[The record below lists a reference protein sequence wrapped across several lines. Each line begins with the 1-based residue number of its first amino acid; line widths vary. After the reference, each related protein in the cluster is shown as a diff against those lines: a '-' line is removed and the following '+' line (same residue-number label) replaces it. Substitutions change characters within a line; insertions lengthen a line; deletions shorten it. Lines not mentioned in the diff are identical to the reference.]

1 MEERRLQLRVGVMTV
16 SALLIAAILLFMFGE
31 LPKFGRRGSTLAI
44 HLDAAP
50 GITEN
55 TPINKSGIRIG
66 RVSGIRFVYDKD
78 EHGNDVEVVE
88 VTAEIDANRRIYEH
102 DICYV
107 SRSVLGDASLEFRRT
122 GKPQQYVPLKDGDV
136 VQGKV
141 MQDPTGLMTALQQP
155 IQTVQ
160 HTGQALA
167 DASDSLKKAAD
178 KITALVDKNETA
190 ITETIAEA
198 RATLKSVRRVAEV
211 ADRLIGD
218 EESQRQIREAL
229 NQLPGTLAQVK
240 KTMDLAV
247 ANLEDLHEFTGPL
260 GDGATERV
268 ERIDNAIVQMDAV
281 LTQLAVFSRALNSRE
296 SSLGRLV
303 HDKELYFHLN
313 RAAKNVDEL
322 TRQMKPI
329 LADVRVFSDKIAR
342 HPGMVVSDAIRP
354 GVGIK

>member
-1 MEERRLQLRVGVMTV
+1 MDERRLQLRVGVMALAT
-16 SALLIAAILLFMFGE
+16 LLIAGILLVMFGE
-31 LPKFGRRGSTLAI
+31 LPKFGRRGYTLII

-50 GITEN
+50 GVTKD
-55 TPINKSGIRIG
+55 TPIHKSGIRIG
-66 RVSGIRFVYDKD
+66 RVSDVRFVYDKD
-78 EHGNDVEVVE
+78 NVEMVE
-88 VTAEIDANRRIYEH
+88 VTAEIDGHRRVYEH
-102 DICYV
+102 DVCYV
-107 SRSVLGDASLEFRRT
+107 GRSVLGDTSLEFHRT
-122 GKPQQYVPLKDGDV
+122 GRPKDYTPLEDGAV
-136 VQGKV
+136 IQGKLS
-141 MQDPTGLMTALQQP
+141 QDPTGLMGALEQP

-167 DASDSLKKAAD
+167 DASESLKKAAD

-198 RATLKSVRRVAEV
+198 KATLESVHRVAEV
-211 ADRLIGD
+211 ADRLIGN
-218 EESQRQIREAL
+218 EESQRNIREAL
-229 NQLPGTLAQVK
+229 NQLPGTLTQVK

-260 GDGATERV
+260 GEGAAERV
-268 ERIDNAIVQMDAV
+268 EKIDNAIVQMDAV
-281 LTQLAVFSRALNSRE
+281 LTQLAVFSRAINNRE

-303 HDKELYFHLN
+303 HDEELYFHLN

-342 HPGMVVSDAIRP
+342 HPGTVVRDAVRP

>member
-1 MEERRLQLRVGVMTV
+1 MDERRLQLRVGVMALAT
-16 SALLIAAILLFMFGE
+16 LLIAGILLVMFGE
-31 LPKFGRRGSTLAI
+31 LPKFDSYTLI
-44 HLDAAP
+44 IRLDAAP
-50 GITEN
+50 GVTKD
-55 TPINKSGIRIG
+55 TPIRKSGIRIG
-66 RVSGIRFVYDKD
+66 QVSDVCFDYVKD
-78 EHGNDVEVVE
+78 EHGNDVEIVK
-88 VTAEIDANRRIYEH
+88 VTAEIDGGRWVYKH
-102 DICYV
+102 DDCYV
-107 SRSVLGDASLEFRRT
+107 SRSVLGDTSLEFRPT
-122 GKPQQYVPLKDGDV
+122 GRPEDYTPWEEGAVI
-136 VQGKV
+136 QGKV
-141 MQDPTGLMTALQQP
+141 SEDPTGLMTALQQP

-178 KITALVDKNETA
+178 EIAALVNKNEAA
-190 ITETIAEA
+190 ITDTIAEA

-211 ADRLIGD
+211 TDRLIGD
-218 EESQRQIREAL
+218 EQSQQQIREAL

-281 LTQLAVFSRALNSRE
+281 LTQLATFSQTINSRE

-303 HDKELYFHLN
+303 HDDELYFHLN
-313 RAAKNVDEL
+313 RAAKNVDDL

-342 HPGMVVSDAIRP
+342 HPGVVVRDAVRP